1 MVIQEDNKLAIQK
14 RIQVKLK
21 WSPINQMLVFHSKIG
36 SYVLKSL
43 IQRKFSPRSWMA
55 LGTKLNIATQ
65 TGI

>member
-1 MVIQEDNKLAIQK
+1 MVIHEYNRLATQN

-21 WSPINQMLVFHSKIG
+21 WSPISQMLVFHSMIG
-36 SYVLKSL
+36 SKVLKSF
-43 IQRKFSPRSWMA
+43 IHRNFSPRSWMA